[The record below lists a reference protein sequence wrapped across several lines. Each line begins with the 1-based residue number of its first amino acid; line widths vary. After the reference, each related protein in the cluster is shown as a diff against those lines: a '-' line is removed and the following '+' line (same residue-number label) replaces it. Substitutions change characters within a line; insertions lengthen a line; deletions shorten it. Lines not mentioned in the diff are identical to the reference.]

1 MLKFRTPP
9 VVLNQTDIYEVAK
22 GFLSWNRQRWY
33 EIPFS
38 WTHYDSSKIHWGD
51 AIAIANIQQSEFVL
65 TSNAKH
71 SSRTTGNQ
79 LITSMQEVPVDLDK
93 FFLIR
98 EPLPVVPSLKST
110 SAHQSHGMIAHAA
123 FRHTGRV
130 TNTMTE
136 GLPTLCNSTIRLLHA
151 LTQKYL
157 SSTFFR
163 TPDSQEQEV
172 YANGENNVGDTDD
185 NWIVE
190 CEPNTRHGYSWRW
203 DWIAN
208 KYALFKY
215 DHTLHKNRAQFVL
228 DTNNNYW
235 RPSTVVRFFHPNS
248 NKYLTFN
255 KVDITARVCP
265 LCYRNKHKEISSTL
279 YDTKGDSQRF
289 HVKRQT
295 RALIECSK
303 TRDLLPKRWRM
314 ANRVLH
320 TGDYVVW
327 RNTSMNPCDVTGP
340 HPVNHVDWMPD
351 TRFGKVL
358 RFFEESSVVHVE
370 EYWER
375 SNVFSA
381 KTRHYTSTPMREEHV
396 LDITTVHGPLY
407 TLYEQPTSHASSRT
421 WVKAYFDDAAD
432 YMPTLFPN

>member
-1 MLKFRTPP
+1 
-9 VVLNQTDIYEVAK
+9 
-22 GFLSWNRQRWY
+22 
-33 EIPFS
+33 
-38 WTHYDSSKIHWGD
+38 
-51 AIAIANIQQSEFVL
+51 
-65 TSNAKH
+65 
-71 SSRTTGNQ
+71 
-79 LITSMQEVPVDLDK
+79 
-93 FFLIR
+93 
-98 EPLPVVPSLKST
+98 
-110 SAHQSHGMIAHAA
+110 
-123 FRHTGRV
+123 
-130 TNTMTE
+130 MTE

-351 TRFGKVL
+351 TRFGKVISSPTFSVECWHPL
-358 RFFEESSVVHVE
+358 FGLGGAALLWRKFCCACWGVLGKVKCVFSKDPTLHFNSDARRTRFRHNHCAWAFVHVV
-370 EYWER
+370 WATNIPR
-375 SNVFSA
+375 LKQNMGKGLFWWCCRLHA
-381 KTRHYTSTPMREEHV
+381 NLIPKLISTGAFAC
-396 LDITTVHGPLY
+396 LLPL
-407 TLYEQPTSHASSRT
+407 SRLRPEFYLLLR
-421 WVKAYFDDAAD
+421 KSGN
-432 YMPTLFPN
+432 LELKKN